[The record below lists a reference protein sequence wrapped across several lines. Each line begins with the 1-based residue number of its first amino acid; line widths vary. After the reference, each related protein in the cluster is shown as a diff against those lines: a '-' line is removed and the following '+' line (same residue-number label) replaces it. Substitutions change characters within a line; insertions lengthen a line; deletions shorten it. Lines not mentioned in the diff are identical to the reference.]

1 MKAINKGLVAA
12 AILATTSF
20 ANAGTVTLPNGISF
34 EELTIGNTDEGSG
47 NFNSSFDFV
56 QWWEDSASK
65 TETSL
70 TTVFD
75 GSHDNNNY
83 DLNGYGELTGLNSGI
98 GKFNCNG
105 CEMTF
110 SFGGIGLVLTDET
123 ENNPAFFAAAT
134 TYLIANPSNSMAD
147 FLSSQDYIDAGSPAQ
162 TVVVQVPSLNLD
174 NGFMDIYVDYTPDL
188 DVIANLT
195 ASNTVLANEGNAT
208 NGGDAW
214 LKLAFSEVEL
224 TPKAIDSQTGLAT
237 DGVAGLSRADTSFG
251 LIATG
256 GAAFDGFNEADDL
269 RYLTEKLENFA
280 DIIAF
285 GLSGSFTYNTNAF
298 NIISANSTGTVAGI
312 AVPEPTSIAIFGL
325 GLLGLA
331 GAARRKQ
338 AK

>member
-34 EELTIGNTDEGSG
+34 QELTIGDTDEGSG

-56 QWWEDSASK
+56 QWWEDSSSK

-70 TTVFD
+70 TTMFD
-75 GSHDNNNY
+75 GSHDDNNY
-83 DLNGYGELTGLNSGI
+83 NLNGYGELTGLNSGT

-105 CEMTF
+105 CEMTL
-110 SFGGIGLVLTDET
+110 SFGGIGLVLIDEVNPLYTSSYATYTNFVNQGGT
-123 ENNPAFFAAAT
+123 EAEFVAS
-134 TYLIANPSNSMAD
+134 TYYVGI
-147 FLSSQDYIDAGSPAQ
+147 GSPSA
-162 TVVVQVPSLNLD
+162 TIEKPTLNLD

-188 DVIANLT
+188 DVIASLT
-195 ASNTVLANEGNAT
+195 SSDTVLANEINAI

-224 TPKAIDSQTGLAT
+224 TPKAIDEQTGLAT

-251 LIATG
+251 LTATG
-256 GAAFDGFNEADDL
+256 GAAFDGFDQADDL
-269 RYLTEKLENFA
+269 KYLTEQIETFV

-285 GLSGSFTYNTNAF
+285 GLSGSFTYNTNTNAF
-298 NIISANSTGTVAGI
+298 NLISANSTGTVAGI